1 MLGMLEAV
9 RGCLKEELRM
19 DVIANNLANAS
30 VPGFKKDRVSFQNLL
45 IQQSMGAQQVNAP
58 VNRNSLVHVA
68 PDLSQG
74 DLRFTGNMLDFAING
89 MGFFKVMT
97 PNGIRYTR
105 KGNFTVDATGNLIT
119 QEGYQVLG
127 KGGTL
132 NVMNKQVEVDDRGRV
147 LVDGSELDQL
157 DIVSFGDGAR
167 LVKEGKGLFRK
178 DPGINEEPFP
188 AESAV
193 RQGYLENSNVNIA
206 EEMVEMIHSLRAFE
220 SYQRAI
226 KVLEH
231 LDNKVTN
238 EVARLR

>member
-1 MLGMLEAV
+1 MQGMLEAV

-89 MGFFKVMT
+89 KGFFKVMT

-105 KGNFTVDATGNLIT
+105 KGNFTLDTTGNLIT

-127 KGGTL
+127 KGGTI

-157 DIVSFGDGAR
+157 DIVSFG
-167 LVKEGKGLFRK
+167 GKT
-178 DPGINEEPFP
+178 GI
-188 AESAV
+188 SGK
-193 RQGYLENSNVNIA
+193 Q
-206 EEMVEMIHSLRAFE
+206 
-220 SYQRAI
+220 QR
-226 KVLEH
+226 EH
-231 LDNKVTN
+231 C
-238 EVARLR
+238 